1 MAGIQALYLR
11 TERNDDMK
19 SPKGVKGFVIILIL
33 ILLVVGYYYYL
44 SNRNYNER
52 KETEVVLT
60 PAQSLLLLN
69 FEINYPPTP
78 KEVVKQYM
86 EFSKVLHNED
96 LTDEEVNDV
105 GIKLLEILDDDL
117 ANNKSKD
124 DYLLD
129 LKSELKTF
137 KNNNY
142 SIVNMYTSQSTDVEY
157 FTVENRECASLY
169 GTFNIRTASGTQV
182 LTDIFILRK
191 DDNGHWKIYG
201 WQPIQNEQ

>member
-1 MAGIQALYLR
+1 
-11 TERNDDMK
+11 MK

-44 SNRNYNER
+44 SNRNYKVR
-52 KETEVVLT
+52 KETEVVTT
-60 PAQSLLLLN
+60 PAQELLLLD
-69 FEINYPPTP
+69 FDINYPPTP

-86 EFSKVLHNED
+86 EFSKVLHNEE
-96 LTDEEVNDV
+96 LTDDEVNAV
-105 GIKLLEILDDDL
+105 GIKLLEILDEDL
-117 ANNKSKD
+117 ASNKSHD

-129 LKSELKTF
+129 LKSELMTF

-169 GTFNIRTASGTQV
+169 GTFNIRTSSGTQV

-191 DDNGHWKIYG
+191 DETGHWKIYG
-201 WQPIQNEQ
+201 WQPVKNDE

>member
-1 MAGIQALYLR
+1 
-11 TERNDDMK
+11 MK
-19 SPKGVKGFVIILIL
+19 SPKGVKGFIIILIL

-117 ANNKSKD
+117 ANNKSKE

-129 LKSELKTF
+129 LKSELMTF

-157 FTVENRECASLY
+157 FTVEDRECASLY

-191 DDNGHWKIYG
+191 DSDGHWKIYG

>member
-1 MAGIQALYLR
+1 
-11 TERNDDMK
+11 MK
-19 SPKGVKGFVIILIL
+19 SPKGVKGFVVILIL

-44 SNRNYNER
+44 SNRSYNEK
-52 KETEVVLT
+52 KETEVVVT

-69 FEINYPPTP
+69 FDVNYPPTP

-86 EFSKVLHNED
+86 EFSKVLHNEE
-96 LTDEEVNDV
+96 LTDDEVNAV

-117 ANNKSKD
+117 ANNKSRE

-169 GTFNIRTASGTQV
+169 GTFNIRTSSGTQI

-191 DDNGHWKIYG
+191 DDEGHWKIYG
-201 WQPIQNEQ
+201 WQPIQDDQPGS

>member
-1 MAGIQALYLR
+1 
-11 TERNDDMK
+11 MK
-19 SPKGVKGFVIILIL
+19 SPKGVKGFIIILIL

-117 ANNKSKD
+117 ANNKSKE

-157 FTVENRECASLY
+157 FTVEDKECASLY

-191 DDNGHWKIYG
+191 DANGHWKIYG

>member
-1 MAGIQALYLR
+1 
-11 TERNDDMK
+11 MK
-19 SPKGVKGFVIILIL
+19 SPKGVKGFVVILIL

-52 KETEVVLT
+52 KEAEVVIT

-69 FEINYPPTP
+69 FDVNYPPTP

-86 EFSKVLHNED
+86 EFSKVLHNEE
-96 LTDEEVNDV
+96 LTDDEVNAV

-117 ANNKSKD
+117 VHNKSEA

-157 FTVENRECASLY
+157 FSVEDRECASLY

-191 DDNGHWKIYG
+191 DASGHWKIYG
-201 WQPIQNEQ
+201 WQPIQNEE

>member
-1 MAGIQALYLR
+1 
-11 TERNDDMK
+11 MK
-19 SPKGVKGFVIILIL
+19 SPKGVKGFIIILIL

-69 FEINYPPTP
+69 FDINYPPTP

-117 ANNKSKD
+117 ANNKSKE

-157 FTVENRECASLY
+157 FTVEDKECASLY

-191 DDNGHWKIYG
+191 DANGHWKIYG

>member
-1 MAGIQALYLR
+1 
-11 TERNDDMK
+11 MK

>member
-1 MAGIQALYLR
+1 
-11 TERNDDMK
+11 MK
-19 SPKGVKGFVIILIL
+19 SPKGVKGFVVILIL

-44 SNRNYNER
+44 SNRNFNER
-52 KETEVVLT
+52 KEAEVVIT

-69 FEINYPPTP
+69 FDVNYPPTP

-86 EFSKVLHNED
+86 EFSKVLHNEE
-96 LTDEEVNDV
+96 LTDDEVNAV

-117 ANNKSKD
+117 VHNKSEA

-157 FTVENRECASLY
+157 FSVEDRECASLY

-191 DDNGHWKIYG
+191 DASGHWKIYG
-201 WQPIQNEQ
+201 WQPIQNEE

>member
-1 MAGIQALYLR
+1 
-11 TERNDDMK
+11 MK
-19 SPKGVKGFVIILIL
+19 SPKGVKGFIIILIL

-117 ANNKSKD
+117 ANNKSKE

-157 FTVENRECASLY
+157 FTVEDRECASLY

-191 DDNGHWKIYG
+191 DANGHWKIYG